1 MVTDML
7 VFLRKTSREPY
18 RRRDGLSRRKGEGR
32 SDMMPAME
40 KASKAPRPRPAI
52 PRPARWGLALVCALA
67 SAGAHGAGPATK
79 AGAERHFTL
88 FYTAE
93 THGTLEPCGC
103 TSDPL
108 GDVARYAAIV
118 RAARRGG
125 DALLVDAG
133 GMSFPEGG
141 ASARERAGN
150 ALRAKFLATELGK
163 LGLRAV
169 GLADTDLSAGAGAVQ
184 PARLA
189 TNVGSGGAVAPSI
202 VETAGGVKV
211 GILGV
216 VDPALASTLGAKV
229 DEPVVAAR
237 REAERL
243 RKGGAEI
250 VVALAPVD
258 RGVARRLAREAGV
271 DFVVLGRQVGAGAA
285 RADAVGH
292 AFIVAPADELQR
304 VGRLDVVLRGG
315 GALVDA
321 GGPDAAALRKDEL
334 ARTLERLDGELAGWA
349 KGGDGVDASFVA
361 SKRRE
366 RDALAAER
374 ARLVATPWTAPATG
388 NYFTNHLV
396 PMSRSLPRDP
406 AIAAAMKKLDAEIGK
421 VNLAAAAPPT
431 PPEAGRPSYVGMATC
446 ISCHKPAGYFWK
458 KTIHAQAWKTLVD
471 VGKQA
476 DYKCVGCHVVGYG
489 EIGGSSLGHT
499 KGFENVQ
506 CETCHGPGSD
516 HVAAKGLEDPPA
528 ILREAPSP
536 VCTNCHNEHHS
547 DTFQYNAYLRD
558 ILGPGHGP
566 SARARLG
573 DGPTGSSLRGAALTK
588 ALAAG
593 KAQRDKL

>member
-1 MVTDML
+1 
-7 VFLRKTSREPY
+7 
-18 RRRDGLSRRKGEGR
+18 
-32 SDMMPAME
+32 MMPAV
-40 KASKAPRPRPAI
+40 SKAPNGSKSAS
-52 PRPARWGLALVCALA
+52 ALRWGMALACVLA
-67 SAGAHGAGPATK
+67 SAGAHGAGAAPK
-79 AGAERHFTL
+79 AAAERHFTL

-108 GDVARYAAIV
+108 GDVARYAAVV

-133 GMSFPEGG
+133 GISFPEGG

-150 ALRAKFLATELGK
+150 ALRAKFLAIELGK

-169 GLADTDLSAGAGAVQ
+169 GLADTDLAAGVSAVQ

-189 TNVGSGGAVAPSI
+189 TNVSGGGAVAPSI

-216 VDPALASTLGAKV
+216 VDPALASALGAKV
-229 DEPVVAAR
+229 DEPVAAAK

-243 RKGGAEI
+243 RKGGAELI
-250 VVALAPVD
+250 VALAPVD
-258 RGVARRLAREAGV
+258 RAVARRLAREAGV

-321 GGPDAAALRKDEL
+321 GGPEAAALRKDEL
-334 ARTLERLDGELAGWA
+334 DRTLERLDGELAGWA
-349 KGGDGVDASFVA
+349 KGGATADAAFVA
-361 SKRRE
+361 SKRHE

-388 NYFTNHLV
+388 NYFTNRLV
-396 PMSRSLPRDP
+396 PMRRSLSRDP
-406 AIAAAMKKLDAEIGK
+406 AIAAAMKKLDGEIGK
-421 VNLAAAAPPT
+421 VNLSAAAPPP

-446 ISCHKPAGYFWK
+446 VSCHKPAGYFWK

-476 DYKCVGCHVVGYG
+476 DYKCIGCHVTGYG
-489 EIGGSSLGHT
+489 EIGGTSLGHT
-499 KGFENVQ
+499 QKLENVQ
-506 CETCHGPGSD
+506 CETCHGPGSE
-516 HVAAKGLEDPPA
+516 HVAGKGLEEPAA

-547 DTFQYNAYLRD
+547 DTFNYNAYLRD
-558 ILGPGHGP
+558 ILGPGHGMT
-566 SARARLG
+566 ARQRLG
-573 DGPTGSSLRGAALTK
+573 DGPTGRSLRTEALAK
-588 ALAAG
+588 AKAAG
-593 KAQRDKL
+593 KVAAAKL